1 LLIVVPRRVIDRCYC
16 SNLSATIP
24 QVKKGETPVKK
35 TLIILLSCVFIL
47 CFYGAAI
54 ADPVN
59 QVAYGSLSGTG
70 LITFDDIAGG
80 GAPGTNYDSIFVSG
94 GAGFGERFLGQTLA
108 TSGNFDQLSGSPSA
122 TLQLVAG
129 AANQNLNVFTEG
141 SSQVLTGLGNL
152 GYPSFDAI
160 GEGAFAVLFAN
171 DQSQFGFQLVGGNA
185 GDAFISFFGR
195 NGSLID
201 SITLTGLADAYY
213 GFERDGGIKDIA
225 GISIYNNDLAGIG
238 FDNLK
243 HDVPGIIV
251 TPEPMTILLLG
262 MGLVGLAGLRRKS
275 Q

>member
-1 LLIVVPRRVIDRCYC
+1 MLLQQSQRKHSPGQD
-16 SNLSATIP
+16 
-24 QVKKGETPVKK
+24 KKGEKPVKK
-35 TLIILLSCVFIL
+35 TLIIILSCGFIL
-47 CFYGAAI
+47 CIFGAAI

-59 QVAYGSLSGTG
+59 LAAYGSLSGTG

-80 GAPGTNYDSIFVSG
+80 AAPGTNYNSIFVSG
-94 GAGFGERFLGQTLA
+94 GAGFGERFLGQTLG
-108 TSGNFDQLSGSPSA
+108 TVGGFDQLSGTPSG

-129 AANQNLNVFTEG
+129 AANQNLNVFTQ
-141 SSQVLTGLGNL
+141 STQVLTGLGL
-152 GYPSFDAI
+152 TGFPDFGAI

-185 GDAFISFFGR
+185 GNAFISFFGR

-201 SITLTGLADAYY
+201 SITLSGLADAFY
-213 GFERDGGIKDIA
+213 GFQREGGVKDIA
-225 GISIYNNDLAGIG
+225 GISIYNDDLAGIG

-243 HDVPGIIV
+243 HDVPGNIE